1 MQKQQPKQTPHPR
14 TKPRI
19 HDLPTMRRNNKKMKL
34 HMVTVKKRFNLG
46 NYENIDIE
54 ASAYATTATETI
66 KDIAKKLD
74 QEISAYHY
82 EYYLMYGLE

>member
-1 MQKQQPKQTPHPR
+1 
-14 TKPRI
+14 
-19 HDLPTMRRNNKKMKL
+19 MKL

-46 NYENIDIE
+46 NYENIQIE

-82 EYYLMYGLE
+82 EYYLTYGLE